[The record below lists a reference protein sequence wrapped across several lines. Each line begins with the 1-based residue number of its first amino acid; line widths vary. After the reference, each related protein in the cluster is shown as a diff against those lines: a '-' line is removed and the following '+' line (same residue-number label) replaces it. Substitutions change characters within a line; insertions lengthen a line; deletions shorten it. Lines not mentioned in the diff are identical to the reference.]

1 MELIVFEKEAYYRM
15 MSELASM
22 VKQAVKEAKEE
33 ILNEASPEN
42 DWLDTEAAK
51 TLLNIKSKSTMQKL
65 RDSGSIKFC
74 QFGRKIRYSRK
85 SILEFLNKNIPKW

>member
-1 MELIVFEKEAYYRM
+1 M

-22 VKQAVKEAKEE
+22 VKQAVKEAKKE
-33 ILNEASPEN
+33 IVNEDRPEN

-51 TLLNIKSKSTMQKL
+51 ALLNVKSKSTMQKL
-65 RDSGSIKFC
+65 RDAGCIKFS